1 MFRFLFVMLIRKTK
15 YFSQLMR
22 NICQELIM
30 INDSYRMHV
39 RKIKIINKINKNVYE
54 LFEMV
59 YSNFNIL
66 RIIQN

>member
-1 MFRFLFVMLIRKTK
+1 MLIRKTK
-15 YFSQLMR
+15 YVSQLMR

-30 INDSYRMHV
+30 INDRYRMHV

-59 YSNFNIL
+59 
-66 RIIQN
+66 

>member
-1 MFRFLFVMLIRKTK
+1 MWNFFCFLFVMLIRKTK

-30 INDSYRMHV
+30 INDKYRMHV

-59 YSNFNIL
+59 
-66 RIIQN
+66 

>member
-1 MFRFLFVMLIRKTK
+1 MLIRKTK

-30 INDSYRMHV
+30 INDRHRMHV

-59 YSNFNIL
+59 ESNFNIL
-66 RIIQN
+66 RKIQN